1 MDQIEH
7 YILNAVNCSSHVQ
20 ENLIDH
26 VRWLKNDP
34 IRAKLSVSRPIARH
48 SWGIPVPNDPQ
59 HVMYVWFDALINYL
73 TSAQMSNQ
81 SKTSYWPPSV
91 QIVGEEISRFH
102 CIYFPAI
109 LLAAGYE
116 LPESVFVH
124 GHWTVNGEK
133 MGKSKAN
140 FVSLPEMAEIVDFQ
154 YDGIRWALLSAT
166 GHGSADYSNDMLRN
180 VTLSRISN
188 LLKLSTDHNSN
199 PLQIYPKFTLRY
211 IPDDEIVFIVKS
223 LPGQFKRLGKTNRV
237 IQQSVDSRLRVRPSA
252 QKSSLKTIPVCRIS
266 IFSIRWQN
274 RKSVGIDN
282 RNN

>member
-1 MDQIEH
+1 M
-7 YILNAVNCSSHVQ
+7 
-20 ENLIDH
+20 
-26 VRWLKNDP
+26 RWLKNDP

-81 SKTSYWPPSV
+81 SKTPYWPPSV

-188 LLKLSTDHNSN
+188 LLEISTDHNSN
-199 PLQIYPKFTLRY
+199 PLQVYPKFTLRH
-211 IPDDEIVFIVKS
+211 IPDDEIVFIIKS
-223 LPGQFKRLGKTNRV
+223 LPGQFKQLGKNHQTV
-237 IQQSVDSRLRVRPSA
+237 YE
-252 QKSSLKTIPVCRIS
+252 
-266 IFSIRWQN
+266 
-274 RKSVGIDN
+274 
-282 RNN
+282 